1 MHTNETI
8 KSPWDGKRAKNSPVS
23 SDDPPPFE
31 DSIAMNWELK
41 DRGVS
46 RPDDLPDRID
56 RRLRFA
62 LARFGSRIQKTIVFL
77 HDHNGPKGGIDKVCR
92 ILVKTQGCGTLV
104 AAIVDSDWNTAVD
117 RATARIGHTV
127 ARQIARVRE
136 RQVTQATRPFKALRR
151 LAEA

>member
-1 MHTNETI
+1 MH
-8 KSPWDGKRAKNSPVS
+8 
-23 SDDPPPFE
+23 
-31 DSIAMNWELK
+31 WELK
-41 DRGVS
+41 DQGVS

-77 HDHNGPKGGIDKVCR
+77 HDRNGPKGGIDKVCR
-92 ILVKTQGCGTLV
+92 ILVKTHGCGTLV

-127 ARQIARVRE
+127 SRQIARVRD
-136 RQVTQATRPFKALRR
+136 RQVEQATRPFKVLRG

>member
-1 MHTNETI
+1 MH
-8 KSPWDGKRAKNSPVS
+8 
-23 SDDPPPFE
+23 
-31 DSIAMNWELK
+31 WELK

-46 RPDDLPDRID
+46 RPEDLHDRID

-62 LARFGSRIQKTIVFL
+62 LARFGSRIHKTLVFL
-77 HDHNGPKGGIDKVCR
+77 HDRNGPKGGVDKVCR
-92 ILVKTQGCGTLV
+92 ILVKTHGCGTLV

-127 ARQIARVRE
+127 ARQIARVRD
-136 RQVTQATRPFKALRR
+136 RQIEQATRPFDAQRR